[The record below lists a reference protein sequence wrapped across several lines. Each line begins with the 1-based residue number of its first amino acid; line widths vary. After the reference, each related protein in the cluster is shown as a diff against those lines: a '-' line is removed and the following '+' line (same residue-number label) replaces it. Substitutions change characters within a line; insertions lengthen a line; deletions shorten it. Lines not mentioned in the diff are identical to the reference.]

1 MNVSQQIH
9 FPWKFILLYDT
20 ISLFWFF
27 SKQLY
32 CFYRN
37 VNFIAKCL
45 KILRRFFCCKVLAN
59 HEKKCKYN
67 EEIVLYGVYMLVLKF
82 GGTSVGSIE
91 GIQQILNILNDS
103 EHKGKVRAVVVSAL
117 SGITDSLIKAAQSA
131 SKGMTDYLTEL
142 DVMKKRHLDLGALLL
157 KDAHKEK
164 ADHYIET
171 CFNEILRVLDG
182 VSILKELSPRIL
194 DYIMSFGECLSAF
207 LLAQVCNESGI
218 SADFF
223 DARQAVLTDDHF
235 GNARFIPEETYRNI
249 QQVLQERKNVQIVTG
264 FIASTLS
271 GETTTM
277 GRGGSDLSA
286 AIFAAA
292 LRADEAEIW
301 TDVDGILTADPKQV
315 KTAFKIDS
323 ISYIEALELSH
334 FGAKIL
340 HPPAV
345 RPALE
350 KGIPIRIRNTF
361 NPLSSGTLITQK
373 AEASAYP
380 IRGISSMNNI
390 ALLRIQGT
398 GMVGV
403 AGFSS
408 RLFGSLARKKISVIL
423 ITQSSSEY
431 SICFAVMPKDADT
444 AAKLIKDE
452 FQWEIQSGAIDKPVI
467 EKDLSIIAVVG
478 ERMKQ
483 SPGIAGKVFHAL
495 GRNGVNIVAIAQG
508 SSELNISAVIP
519 SQDEKKALNAIHEAF
534 FLSGLR
540 SVNLFLIGIGLIGG
554 TLLEQIAAQKDIL
567 ADEHKIRI
575 NLVGVAN
582 SRKMIFNA
590 NGINPKKVKS
600 LLDTSD
606 AAEFFNLEE
615 FVKKMD
621 KLNLPNSAFCDC
633 TASDKVPSQYLNI
646 LKCAIPVVTPNKRA
660 NSGAYQLYQQL
671 TSYSRDRGIP
681 YLYETTVCAG
691 LPVIST
697 LRDFTLSG
705 DKVRRIEAV
714 LSGTL
719 SFIFNNF
726 DGSKAFSELVMDA
739 KQKGYTEPDPR
750 DDLNAMDA
758 ARKALILAREC
769 GMQIEAD
776 AVTIEPIL
784 PAACFEAPNVDAFF
798 AELKKHDD
806 EFEARRANS
815 AKTGKQL
822 RYIAIVENGKAVLSL
837 REEAPESPFR
847 SLVDSDNIVVVTSDR
862 YSTLPLV
869 VKGPGAGAQVTAGGV
884 FADIVR
890 IARTLV

>member
-1 MNVSQQIH
+1 
-9 FPWKFILLYDT
+9 
-20 ISLFWFF
+20 
-27 SKQLY
+27 
-32 CFYRN
+32 
-37 VNFIAKCL
+37 
-45 KILRRFFCCKVLAN
+45 
-59 HEKKCKYN
+59 
-67 EEIVLYGVYMLVLKF
+67 MLVLKF

-91 GIQQILNILNDS
+91 GIQQILNIINDF
-103 EHKGKVRAVVVSAL
+103 EHSGKVRAVVVSAL
-117 SGITDSLIKAAQSA
+117 SGMTDSLIKAAQSA
-131 SKGMTDYLTEL
+131 SQGNAAYLTDL
-142 DVMKKRHLDLGALLL
+142 AAMKQRHLDLGSALL
-157 KDAHKEK
+157 KDSHKEIL
-164 ADHYIET
+164 DSYIESS
-171 CFNEILRVLDG
+171 FKELARVLDG
-182 VSILKELSPRIL
+182 VIILKELSPRIL

-207 LLAQVCNESGI
+207 LLSQVCDSSGI
-218 SADFF
+218 PADFF
-223 DARQAVLTDDHF
+223 DARQAVVSDDRYGQAQF
-235 GNARFIPEETYRNI
+235 LPEETYRNI
-249 QQVLQERKNVQIVTG
+249 QTQFDEKKNLQIVTG
-264 FIASTLS
+264 FISSTIS
-271 GETTTM
+271 GETTTL

-292 LRADEAEIW
+292 IGADEAEIW

-315 KTAFKIDS
+315 KTAFKMDS
-323 ISYIEALELSH
+323 ISYVEALELSH

-361 NPLSSGTLITQK
+361 NPLSSGTIITK
-373 AEASAYP
+373 EAEPSAYP
-380 IRGISSMNNI
+380 IRGISSMNSI

-431 SICFAVMPKDADT
+431 SICFAVMPKDAES
-444 AAKLIKDE
+444 AARLIKEE

-534 FLSGLR
+534 FLSGVR

-554 TLLEQIAAQKDIL
+554 TLLEQLAAQKEVL
-567 ADEHKIRI
+567 ALEHKIRI

-590 NGINPKKVKS
+590 NGINPKKVKT
-600 LLDTSD
+600 LLETADNASGTT
-606 AAEFFNLEE
+606 AEIFDLDE

-633 TASDKVPSQYLNI
+633 TASDKVPSKYLDI
-646 LKCAIPVVTPNKRA
+646 LKFAIPVVTPNKRA
-660 NSGAYQLYQQL
+660 NSGPYDFYRNL
-671 TSYSRDRGIP
+671 TNYSRDRGIP

-726 DGSKAFSELVMDA
+726 DGSKPFSELVMDA
-739 KQKGYTEPDPR
+739 KMKGYTEPDPR

-784 PAACFEAPNVDAFF
+784 PAACFKAPSVDAFF
-798 AELKKHDD
+798 EELKKHDD
-806 EFEARRANS
+806 EFEARRANA

-822 RYIAIVENGKAVLSL
+822 RYAAVIEEGKAILSL

-847 SLVDSDNIVVVTSDR
+847 SLVDSDNIVVITSDR